1 MMNITGPTHLLN
13 WDNLQIQWLPTAVFS
28 TLMISNVRL
37 WFSACQHLLP
47 RPLLSGLRLHLLHL
61 QRVQPPP
68 AHKQVMVADAQLED
82 LHRPQTNMA
91 AVSFSSPAAFHPVAR
106 LALTS
111 LLTLC
116 REELNLKTFA
126 FLSSG
131 LMVN

>member
-1 MMNITGPTHLLN
+1 MFMHYVYNCMLGEQT
-13 WDNLQIQWLPTAVFS
+13 DNLNGPSVVL
-28 TLMISNVRL
+28 RH
-37 WFSACQHLLP
+37 QHLFP

-61 QRVQPPP
+61 QRVQPPA
-68 AHKQVMVADAQLED
+68 AHKQVVVPNAQLED
-82 LHRPQTNMA
+82 LHQSQSEPA
-91 AVSFSSPAAFHPVAR
+91 AVSTSSSPGAPAGLDRAAR
-106 LALTS
+106 LGLTN